1 MRQVTV
7 PQFIDVED
15 KIIGPITVRQFLL
28 LVVGGLFIFLE
39 FKLSDIAL
47 FILLAI
53 PTFAVVAVFAF
64 VKINSVPFHYFMLNM
79 IQTLKKP
86 KLRIWIRET
95 IVESAKKQD
104 AAKMAKEAA
113 AKMPVARIPLTGS
126 KISDLSLIIDTGG
139 IYQGEE
145 AELSKIDFHQN
156 KSL

>member
-1 MRQVTV
+1 MRQFTV

-28 LVVGGLFIFLE
+28 LVVGGLIIFLE

-47 FILLAI
+47 FIILAI
-53 PTFAVVAVFAF
+53 PTFTVVAVFAF
-64 VKINSVPFHYFMLNM
+64 VKINSVAFHYFMLNM

-86 KLRIWIRET
+86 KLRVWIRDT
-95 IVESAKKQD
+95 IVKSAKKQ
-104 AAKMAKEAA
+104 ASAKMAKTAVQPA
-113 AKMPVARIPLTGS
+113 ARIPLTGS

-145 AELSKIDFHQN
+145 AELGGMNFNQN
-156 KSL
+156 KSSQF